1 MSKQSNGFASL
12 KEEIESQK
20 QNIIGVENK
29 NIEKD
34 VCMNKLNESLN
45 MVKEMM
51 KKENQQQEE
60 CQKGISYLFWKKK
73 TILWCVQKKYWYIL
87 IFFLYYFC
95 RFCMQL
101 VFEFTLIVF
110 TLINYLHG
118 AHWSY
123 IYVDILCQCIL
134 CYCLRSGYFFH
145 FVFSIATL
153 ENIAQLFSI
162 GQCDWLMALSSIF
175 IYIKN
180 VYCSHCFTLLNWSL
194 QKYVTNSKPYLD
206 Y

>member
-60 CQKGISYLFWKKK
+60 CQKGISYLF
-73 TILWCVQKKYWYIL
+73 
-87 IFFLYYFC
+87 
-95 RFCMQL
+95 
-101 VFEFTLIVF
+101 
-110 TLINYLHG
+110 
-118 AHWSY
+118 
-123 IYVDILCQCIL
+123 
-134 CYCLRSGYFFH
+134 
-145 FVFSIATL
+145 
-153 ENIAQLFSI
+153 
-162 GQCDWLMALSSIF
+162 
-175 IYIKN
+175 
-180 VYCSHCFTLLNWSL
+180 
-194 QKYVTNSKPYLD
+194 
-206 Y
+206 